1 MFLSSKVKFLYCLL
15 NTHKGV
21 IGVPIIANS
30 LMQSHQYIE
39 RFVED
44 GDIVID
50 ATAGNGNDIVFLAK
64 LVGQTGQVFSFDVQK
79 IALDRTREKL
89 INLGL
94 ADRVELINDGH
105 ENIDKYIKNNVKA
118 VMFNLGYLPSGDHK
132 MGTKAETTISAI
144 EKSLNSLVKK
154 GIISIV
160 VYHGG
165 DSGFEEKIQVL
176 EYLEKLDPKKY
187 SVMKTEFINQPNCPP
202 ILVCIEKIA

>member
-1 MFLSSKVKFLYCLL
+1 MLK
-15 NTHKGV
+15 
-21 IGVPIIANS
+21 IGNS

-39 RFVED
+39 RFVEE

-50 ATAGNGNDIVFLAK
+50 ATAGNGNDTVFLAK
-64 LVGQTGQVFSFDVQK
+64 LVGQNGHVFSFDVQK

-89 INLGL
+89 SSLGL
-94 ADRVELINDGH
+94 IDRVEIIYDGH
-105 ENIDKYIKNNVKA
+105 ENLDKYVKNNVKA

-132 MGTKAETTISAI
+132 IGTKVETTICAI
-144 EKSLNSLVKK
+144 EKSLDSLVAG

-165 DSGFEEKIQVL
+165 DSGFEEKDKVI
-176 EYLEKLDPKKY
+176 EYLEKLNQKKY

-202 ILVCIEKIA
+202 ILVCIEKIV

>member
-1 MFLSSKVKFLYCLL
+1 MPK
-15 NTHKGV
+15 
-21 IGVPIIANS
+21 IGNS

-44 GDIVID
+44 GDVVID
-50 ATAGNGNDIVFLAK
+50 ATAGNGNDTVFLAK
-64 LVGQTGQVFSFDVQK
+64 LVGQTGRVFSFDVQK

-89 INLGL
+89 SSFGL
-94 ADRVELINDGH
+94 IDRVEIINDGH
-105 ENIDKYIKNNVKA
+105 ENLDKYVKNNVKA

-132 MGTKAETTISAI
+132 IGTKAETTISAI
-144 EKSLNSLVKK
+144 EKSLNNLVKG

-165 DSGFEEKIQVL
+165 DSGFEEKNQVL
-176 EYLEKLDPKKY
+176 EYLEQLDQKKY

-202 ILVCIEKIA
+202 ILVCIEKIG